1 MNVDL
6 KHLKVL
12 FVEDENIIKE
22 KIASSLSYIV
32 GEVQAASNGLE
43 ALEKLKS
50 FKPNLLIT
58 DLQMPLLDGVGLIQ
72 NIRKYD
78 KKLCIMVL
86 TAYTSEKYLIKLID
100 MHIEKYIIKPLD
112 FDKLLEALKTAS
124 NLIQNS
130 TLKINP
136 LPKNYKYDY
145 DKKMLFHDGEFIALT
160 KKEIAFL
167 EILLKNKTSIT
178 TYESLQNYVWKDT
191 IMTDNALRCLLR
203 NLRKKLPEDFIVNLS
218 GIGYKLA

>member
-145 DKKMLFHDGEFIALT
+145 DTKMLFHDGEFIALT

-191 IMTDNALRCLLR
+191 VMTDNALRCLLR